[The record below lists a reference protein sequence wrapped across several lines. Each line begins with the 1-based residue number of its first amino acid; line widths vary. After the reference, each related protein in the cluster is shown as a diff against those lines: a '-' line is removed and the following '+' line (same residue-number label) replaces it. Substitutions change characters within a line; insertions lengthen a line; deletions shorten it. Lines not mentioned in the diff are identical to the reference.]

1 MYRDG
6 TGVPPWKEIS
16 GGFAPSQPTGEGAV
30 SAGYSRVGI
39 KFFKLDQSR
48 QGFSSKCAT
57 RNWGKGHGVPHR
69 HLWSS
74 LWQSPKLHEP
84 LQQVEGVSW
93 ITLNNKASQHD
104 VLPKEGYDLFFLPTV
119 LRKRSYGFR
128 RQQRKEARC
137 QGSCK
142 WCGWCCPEIVS
153 FLALIFVT

>member
-30 SAGYSRVGI
+30 SAGYSKVWI

-74 LWQSPKLHEP
+74 SWQSPKLHEP

-93 ITLNNKASQHD
+93 ITLNNRKLLSTMCCQKK
-104 VLPKEGYDLFFLPTV
+104 VMIYSFCPQCLGKGVTDLEDN
-119 LRKRSYGFR
+119 REKRPG
-128 RQQRKEARC
+128 ARVV
-137 QGSCK
+137 
-142 WCGWCCPEIVS
+142 VS
-153 FLALIFVT
+153 DAADAVPR